1 MEERI
6 KEERLDALYRYRV
19 HSDPARLRIH
29 PTAVVN
35 NAIFNTGGGHVTV
48 GEYVFFGATSVCSPV
63 CARSTSWSRRWPVGA
78 ENSVTSCDQQILVYE
93 AAEAISS
100 PRSNGRP
107 KARGERGR
115 LAGVDGVIGAEGGC
129 LRLHEGAD
137 AVSAAGNLRARPPSG
152 RRRPG

>member
-35 NAIFNTGGGHVTV
+35 NAIFNTGGGHITV
-48 GEYVFFGATSVCSPV
+48 GEYVFFGTTSVRSPV
-63 CARSTSWSRRWPVGA
+63 CARSTSSVSARPVGA
-78 ENSVTSCDQQILVYE
+78 ENSVTSCDQQIRVYE

-107 KARGERGR
+107 KARG
-115 LAGVDGVIGAEGGC
+115 GARPAGGC
-129 LRLHEGAD
+129 
-137 AVSAAGNLRARPPSG
+137 
-152 RRRPG
+152 

>member
-1 MEERI
+1 M
-6 KEERLDALYRYRV
+6 
-19 HSDPARLRIH
+19 
-29 PTAVVN
+29 
-35 NAIFNTGGGHVTV
+35 
-48 GEYVFFGATSVCSPV
+48 GEYVFFGTTSVCSPV
-63 CARSTSWSRRWPVGA
+63 CTRSTSSVSARPVGA
-78 ENSVTSCDQQILVYE
+78 ENWVTSCDQQILVYE

-115 LAGVDGVIGAEGGC
+115 LAGVDGVIGAEGEC